1 MANRNFLRYA
11 SAGPLCYLLMDEEGM
26 PKLGL
31 YKDSFTNELVLIAT
45 CACSE
50 SVFYPGFDNLL
61 LAMDDKLSIE
71 DLLLKSRFATV
82 DASEPTLMRKL
93 AIKSWIPK
101 AFSGLLSK
109 QSSGTTYPNY
119 YYVFHQ
125 YLSRHFPVAV

>member
-11 SAGPLCYLLMDEEGM
+11 SAGPLCYLLMDEEGL

-45 CACSE
+45 CSCSE
-50 SVFYPGFDNLL
+50 SVFYPGVDNLL
-61 LAMDDKLSIE
+61 LAMEDKLSLE
-71 DLLLKSRFATV
+71 DLLLKSRFATI
-82 DASEPTLMRKL
+82 DGSEPVLMRKL

-101 AFSGLLSK
+101 AFSGMMGRQSK
-109 QSSGTTYPNY
+109 CTTYPNY

-125 YLSRHFPVAV
+125 YMSRHFPVAV